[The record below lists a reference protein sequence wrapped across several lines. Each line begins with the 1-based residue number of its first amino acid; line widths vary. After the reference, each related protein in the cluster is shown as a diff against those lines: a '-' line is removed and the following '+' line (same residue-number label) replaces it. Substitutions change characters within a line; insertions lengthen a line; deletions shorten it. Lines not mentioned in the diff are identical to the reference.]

1 MAELMS
7 KRADSRTIKNS
18 RRSSRQARVELRQRQ
33 QAAGLKPVIK
43 PTVAN
48 HLSQYESREEEQQ
61 GRQQTITDKAAALR
75 TLLPTVLARL
85 AKIPDPR
92 RPKKIKHKLT
102 VLMLHGILSFVL
114 QMASRREANR
124 EMSRPVFK
132 ENLMLLFPDLE
143 TIAHHDTLMR
153 LLDRIDVEQ
162 IQQAQIALVRSLI
175 CNRKFQKFL
184 IDGYYP
190 IAIDGTQKFSTY
202 TLWDENYLEREVGDE
217 KNRREQYYIVV
228 LEANLAFSNGMS
240 IPLMTEFLD
249 YRQGDSGRD
258 KQDCETRAFYRMAER
273 LRDAFPRLPIML
285 LLDGLYPTGPAM
297 QVCSTF
303 GWQFMIVLQDGSLP
317 QVWEEYRGLVQL
329 LEPNDQY
336 RMSWGDREQQFHW
349 VNEIEYEY
357 EGEGGKRRLEI
368 HLVVCEET
376 WQEIDSQT
384 AQTIEKSS
392 RHVWLSSCPLSK
404 HNVHQRCNLGARHR
418 WAIESGILVE
428 KRCGY
433 SYEHCFSF
441 SWTAMKGYHYLMRIA
456 HLLNVLVQYSQR
468 MAKLVKELGARG
480 LIAFIRQTL
489 SGPWLDADRV
499 REILEQTRQLRL
511 SV

>member
-1 MAELMS
+1 MGG
-7 KRADSRTIKNS
+7 RADSATIKS
-18 RRSSRQARVELRQRQ
+18 ARRKRRQARKNLREQQRE
-33 QAAGLKPVIK
+33 AGLTPVVK

-48 HLSQYESREEEQQ
+48 HLSQYKSPEEEQQ
-61 GRQQTITDKAAALR
+61 CREQTLVEKVAILR
-75 TLLPTVLARL
+75 ALLPTLLGRF

-92 RPKKIKHKLT
+92 QPKKIKHKLT
-102 VLMLHGILSFVL
+102 VLMLYGILSFVL

-124 EMSRPVFK
+124 EMSRPMFK

-162 IQQAQIALVRSLI
+162 IQEAQIALVRSLI
-175 CNRKFQKFL
+175 RNRKFQRFL
-184 IDGYYP
+184 IEGYYP
-190 IAIDGTQKFSTY
+190 IAIDGTQKFCTY
-202 TLWDENYLEREVGDE
+202 TLWDENYLERTVGDE
-217 KNRREQYYIVV
+217 KNRRDQYYIIVV
-228 LEANLAFSNGMS
+228 EANLAFSNGMS

-258 KQDCETRAFYRMAER
+258 KQDCEVRAFYRMAER

-285 LLDGLYPTGPAM
+285 LLDGLYPVGPAM
-297 QVCSTF
+297 QVCSTY

-317 QVWEEYRGLVQL
+317 HVWEEYRGLVQL
-329 LEPNDQY
+329 LEPNDRHQ
-336 RMSWGDREQQFHW
+336 MSWGDREQRFHW

-357 EGEGGKRRLEI
+357 VHDGGKRSLEI

-376 WQEIDSQT
+376 WQEIDCETGQP
-384 AQTIEKSS
+384 IEKNS

-404 HNVHQRCNLGARHR
+404 DNVHRRCNLAARHR

-433 SYEHCFSF
+433 SYEHCFAFTWS
-441 SWTAMKGYHYLMRIA
+441 AMKGYHYLMRIA
-456 HLLNVLVQYSQR
+456 HLLNILVQYSAQLV
-468 MAKLVKELGARG
+468 KLVKELGTRG
-480 LIAFIRQTL
+480 LIRFIHQTL
-489 SGPWLDADRV
+489 SGPWLDAERV
-499 REILEQTRQLRL
+499 NTALSKPRQLRF
-511 SV
+511 SVDI